1 MIPFKKILFTS
12 ILLFS
17 IINLSYSQTTLK
29 GVVLDQNSG
38 EALIGANVLIKG
50 TTVGTVTDWDGTFEL
65 ITNADIPVDLS
76 FSYIGYVTQ
85 DMTIT
90 DATQEISMSLAEE
103 SITIAAVEVRGQRIS
118 DKQKESALTVEAL
131 DLIAIK
137 ETPSASFYE
146 GLGSLKGVDLTTASL
161 GFTIINTRGFNST
174 SPVRSLQIIDG
185 VDNQSP
191 GLNFSLGNFL
201 GAPELDVLKVELIQG
216 ASSAFFG
223 PNAFNGVIDIRTKDP
238 FFQKGLAAS
247 LKYGERNLFE
257 TAVRYADVIKNK
269 DGQDKFAYK
278 LNLAFMRANDW
289 EAENYDPVYETT
301 QSVDNPGGYDAVNVY
316 GDEDFINGSGV
327 FGIID
332 RPGLGNVHRT
342 GYQERDL
349 VDYNTKNLKANLG
362 LYYKIK
368 EDLVLST
375 GFNFG
380 SGTTVYQGDNRFS
393 LKNILF
399 GQAKIEL
406 KKPNDFFVRAYMTTE
421 DAGDSYDAYF
431 TALRLQDH
439 QGAMR
444 EWSNSYA
451 NYWTSQVNPRV
462 KAMEGYPDDFPPD
475 IGAIQNFLLTISDS
489 LNAWHDEARTF
500 TDDGNFF
507 TLNRSYLAAGTTEFD
522 SAFAAI
528 TSAYPSDDANPG
540 TRLYDKSDL
549 YHVHGE
555 KQIDFDFSKIT
566 VGANGRLYTP
576 DTRGTIFID
585 TSGRQI
591 SNWEFGIYGG
601 IEQRVLE
608 DKMKINATV
617 RFDKNQ
623 NFKPVVSPAAS
634 IVYTPN
640 QNNLLRFTFS
650 SAVRNPTL
658 ADQYLNYNVGRA
670 TLRGNIAGF
679 NEVYSPENFI
689 DFLVSRDPAV
699 LDPFDEDAI
708 QPEKVR
714 TGEIGYRGSI
724 FDRVWL
730 DAGAY
735 FSSYRDFIGYKIVVD
750 EVEYNPFTNLLTN
763 SKVLRIA
770 SNAENTVTTQGVSI
784 GLNYYFPKYLVLA
797 GNYSW
802 NKLNKKGTDD
812 PIIPAY
818 NTPEHKYNLSFS
830 GRDIPVRIGSKVH
843 RNLGFSINYK
853 WIEGFLFE
861 GSPQFTG
868 LIPTYDLLDAQVNW
882 KFRKAHTTLKVG
894 ASNVLN
900 KKQFQTY
907 GGPRV
912 GRLAYVS
919 LVYDWLKKD

>member
-1 MIPFKKILFTS
+1 MMPFKKILFTA

-17 IINLSYSQTTLK
+17 IFNLTYCQTTLK
-29 GVVLDQNSG
+29 GVVLDQNSS

-65 ITNADIPVDLS
+65 VTNADLPVDLS

-90 DATQEISMSLAEE
+90 DASQEINMTLAEE

-118 DKQKESALTVEAL
+118 DKQKESPLTVEAL

-146 GLGSLKGVDLTTASL
+146 GLGSLKGVDLTTASI

-238 FFQKGLAAS
+238 FFQRGLAVS
-247 LKYGERNLFE
+247 MKYGERNLFD

-269 DGQDKFAYK
+269 DGIDKFAYK

-289 EAENYDPVYETT
+289 EATNYDPVYETT
-301 QSVDNPGGYDAVNVY
+301 QAVDNPGGYDAVNVY

-342 GYQERDL
+342 GYEERDL
-349 VDYNTKNLKANLG
+349 VDYNTRNLKANLG

-406 KKPNDFFVRAYMTTE
+406 KKPNDFFIRAYMTTE

-431 TALRLQDH
+431 TALRLQES
-439 QGAMR
+439 QGEMR
-444 EWSNSYA
+444 EWSNAYG
-451 NYWTSQVNPRV
+451 NYWTTVINPRV
-462 KAMEGYPDDFPPD
+462 KAIEGYPSTFPPD
-475 IGAIQNFLLTISDS
+475 IPEIQAFLSSIRDS
-489 LNAWHDEARTF
+489 LVLYHEETRAFADNP
-500 TDDGNFF
+500 NFF
-507 TLNRSYLAAGTTEFD
+507 TLNKGFIRPGTAEFD

-528 TSAYPSDDANPG
+528 TSAYPSDRTNPG

-566 VGANGRLYTP
+566 FGANGRLYTP

-601 IEQRVLE
+601 IEQRLLE

-623 NFKPVVSPAAS
+623 NFNPVVSPAAS

-640 QNNLLRFTFS
+640 QNNLMRFTFS

-670 TLRGNIAGF
+670 TLRGNIGGF
-679 NEVYSPENFI
+679 TDVYSVENFI
-689 DFLVSRDPAV
+689 DFLVSRDPEV
-699 LDPFDEDAI
+699 LAPFDEGAI

-750 EVEYNPFTNLLTN
+750 NLEFNPVTNLVTN
-763 SKVLRIA
+763 SQVLRIA

-830 GRDIPVRIGSKVH
+830 GRDIPVRIGAKVH